1 MSHSLSTL
9 RLFSPDRRQ
18 RAEPDNAVA
27 RAEKNSRYTLNFV
40 LGLLAVSLSAACAP
54 PGGQRQMTQVNANEI
69 ILEGGLCLEAAA
81 LPSPWRAGAGDTQS
95 MVFHALPAELGL
107 PELPF
112 GYRPTEIEAG
122 IRVGP
127 SVVPYYLVASFER
140 LRSNFEAGLL
150 RDKSEVYD
158 SAGLPWKYERYELGY
173 PILVDWRNR
182 AQCRFSEFAD
192 PAWGIGGRCEVLDS
206 ANRFLVTFS
215 INWDHVQLLPEISEK
230 VLAASRALL
239 TSCAGQLS

>member
-1 MSHSLSTL
+1 
-9 RLFSPDRRQ
+9 
-18 RAEPDNAVA
+18 
-27 RAEKNSRYTLNFV
+27 
-40 LGLLAVSLSAACAP
+40 
-54 PGGQRQMTQVNANEI
+54 
-69 ILEGGLCLEAAA
+69 
-81 LPSPWRAGAGDTQS
+81 

-150 RDKSEVYD
+150 RDKSEVYE
-158 SAGLPWKYERYELGY
+158 SAGLPWKYEGYELGY

-192 PAWGIGGRCEVLDS
+192 ASWGIGGRCEVLDS
-206 ANRFLVTFS
+206 ASDALGRIRRELREAHARLMERLQRIV
-215 INWDHVQLLPEISEK
+215 
-230 VLAASRALL
+230 ASPGGR
-239 TSCAGQLS
+239 T